1 MASVSKE
8 DSSLVSECMA
18 FCQSLANQGQAISF
32 SLSIGSIFSF
42 ALDTKR
48 KDVKST
54 GTKKKQSPSTQR
66 RNARRREEFLKK
78 KQQSPSAVPQHAE
91 VEVVSVSPSCDHC
104 EYKAASEKGLRQH
117 KRMKHRPSPLAP
129 SAHNDTGQPAS
140 TPSTPDTLRQL
151 QSEDSTS
158 IASSPLLHISRE
170 ETCPNCERL
179 LSSDHQ
185 CDIEEELIHEK
196 QVTSK
201 PTPLFSMSSPEDC
214 AMFGMLLQMNAS
226 LNNQK

>member
-1 MASVSKE
+1 MASVNKE

-42 ALDTKR
+42 SLDTMR

-66 RNARRREEFLKK
+66 RNARRRQEFLNK
-78 KQQSPSAVPQHAE
+78 KQQNPSDVPQHAE
-91 VEVVSVSPSCDHC
+91 VEVVSVSPSCDQC
-104 EYKAASEKGLRQH
+104 EYKAVSEKGLRQH
-117 KRMKHRPSPLAP
+117 KRMKHRPS
-129 SAHNDTGQPAS
+129 SAYNDTDQPAS
-140 TPSTPDTLRQL
+140 TPSTPHTLRQ
-151 QSEDSTS
+151 QSRESTS
-158 IASSPLLHISRE
+158 LASSPLLHISRE

-185 CDIEEELIHEK
+185 CDNRSDIEEEMIHEK
-196 QVTSK
+196 PVTSK
-201 PTPLFSMSSPEDC
+201 PTPLFSMSSPEDR